1 MLFNSIAFF
10 VFLALVYAVYR
21 VLPQRGQNRWLLAA
35 SYFFYGAWD
44 WRFLGLILL
53 STLIDY
59 FVGLALQRSQ
69 DPRRRKRLVTFSV
82 VANLSLLG
90 AFKYAGFFADSLSEL
105 VALFGWELSPFTLH
119 VVLPVGISFYT
130 FQTLSYTID
139 VYRGRLEP
147 THDFLDFALFV
158 AFFPQLV
165 AGPIER
171 AINLLPQIQ
180 QRRTVTWEK
189 VNSGS
194 WLILW
199 GLFKKAVIADH
210 CLPLTHA
217 VFAPGAQPTGLEVLF
232 ASYAFGLYAYG
243 DFSGYSDIARG
254 VARLLG
260 FELMLNFNLPYYT
273 ESLRDFWRRWH
284 ISLSSWLRDYLYIPL
299 GGNRRR
305 RYFNLWITMV
315 LCGLWHGAGWNY
327 VMFGVYHG
335 SLLCLYAATTDL
347 RERLFGFRGPVA
359 RRVWQVASVLITFH
373 VVTLSW
379 PVFEAGTLHRTGE
392 LFAILLSDFT
402 SPGLV
407 PVWIPT
413 FLLLCTPM
421 FVVQAVQLATGDL
434 EPLHRFRLPV
444 RAAVYVVV
452 MVAIV
457 LLGEDFGE
465 SFFYFQF

>member
-1 MLFNSIAFF
+1 MLFNSLAFF

-21 VLPQRGQNRWLLAA
+21 LLPHRAQNRWLLAT

-53 STLIDY
+53 STVLDY
-59 FVGLALQRSQ
+59 VVALAIAESR
-69 DPRRRKRLVTFSV
+69 DPRRRKALVTTSV
-82 VANLSLLG
+82 VLNLALLG
-90 AFKYAGFFADSLSEL
+90 VFKYTGFFAESLVEL
-105 VALFGWELSPFTLH
+105 AALFGFELSPFTTR

-139 VYRGRLEP
+139 VYRRRLEP
-147 THDFLDFALFV
+147 TRDFFDFALFV

-180 QRRTVTWEK
+180 APRSVSWEK
-189 VNSGS
+189 TRSGA

-199 GLFKKAVIADH
+199 GLFKKAVVADH

-217 VFAPGAQPTGLEVLF
+217 VFAEGADPTGLEVLF

-254 VARLLG
+254 LSRLLG

-273 ESLRDFWRRWH
+273 QSLRDFWRRWH
-284 ISLSSWLRDYLYIPL
+284 ISLSSWLRDYLYVPL
-299 GGNRRR
+299 GGNRAHPYR
-305 RYFNLWITMV
+305 NLWLTMV

-335 SLLCLYAATTDL
+335 TLLCLYRATRDL
-347 RERLFGFRGPVA
+347 RQRLFDFPHPLA
-359 RRVWQVASVLITFH
+359 RRLWTLASIVVTFH

-379 PVFEAGTLHRTGE
+379 PVFEAGSLTRTGE
-392 LFAILLSDFT
+392 LFWLLATDLF

-407 PVWIPT
+407 PRWIPT
-413 FLLLCTPM
+413 FLVLCTPM
-421 FVVQAVQLATGDL
+421 FLMQALQLYTKEL
-434 EPLHRFRLPV
+434 EPLHRFPAPL
-444 RAAVYVVV
+444 RALVYLAVFLTL
-452 MVAIV
+452 V
-457 LLGEDFGE
+457 LLGEDFGDD
-465 SFFYFQF
+465 FFYFQF

>member
-10 VFLALVYAVYR
+10 VFLAIVYAAYR
-21 VLPQRGQNRWLLAA
+21 ALPRRGQNRWLLAA

-53 STLIDY
+53 STVIDY
-59 FVGLALQRSQ
+59 GIGLGLQKSR
-69 DPRRRKRLVTFSV
+69 DPRRRKLLVTISV
-82 VANLSLLG
+82 VANLTLLG
-90 AFKYAGFFADSLSEL
+90 VFKYAGFFTESLADL
-105 VALFGWELSPFTLH
+105 VGLFGFELSPFTRT

-147 THDFLDFALFV
+147 TRDFLDFALFV

-171 AINLLPQIQ
+171 AVNLLPQIQ
-180 QRRTVTWEK
+180 RERTVTWEK

-194 WLILW
+194 WLIFW
-199 GLFKKAVIADH
+199 GIFKKAVIADH

-217 VFAPGAQPTGLEVLF
+217 VFAPGATPTGPEVLL
-232 ASYAFGLYAYG
+232 ASYAFGLYAYC

-254 VARLLG
+254 TARLLG
-260 FELMLNFNLPYYT
+260 FELMLNFNLPYYA

-335 SLLCLYAATTDL
+335 SILCLLAATTAL
-347 RERLFGFRGPVA
+347 RERLFGFRSPAA
-359 RRVWQVASVLITFH
+359 RRLWQVASVVITFH

-379 PVFEAGTLHRTGE
+379 PIFEAGTLRRSGE
-392 LFAILLSDFT
+392 LLHILFT
-402 SPGLV
+402 NFEPGLA
-407 PVWIPT
+407 PQWIPT

-421 FVVQAVQLATGDL
+421 FLIQAVQLGTGDL
-434 EPLHRFRLPV
+434 EPLHRFRVPV
-444 RAAVYVVV
+444 RAAVYFVL

-457 LLGEDFGE
+457 LLGEDFGDD
-465 SFFYFQF
+465 FFYFQF

>member
-10 VFLALVYAVYR
+10 VFLAIVYAIYR
-21 VLPQRGQNRWLLAA
+21 ALPHRAQNRWLLAA

-53 STLIDY
+53 STVIDY
-59 FVGLALQRSQ
+59 VIGLALQATG
-69 DPRRRKRLVTFSV
+69 DARRRRLLVTTSV

-90 AFKYAGFFADSLSEL
+90 VFKYAGFFTESLADLLS
-105 VALFGWELSPFTLH
+105 LFGVELAPFTRT

-139 VYRGRLEP
+139 IYRGRLQP
-147 THDFLDFALFV
+147 TRDFLDFALFV

-171 AINLLPQIQ
+171 AVNLLPQIQ
-180 QRRTVTWEK
+180 GARTVTWEK

-217 VFAPGAQPTGLEVLF
+217 VFAPSATPTGVEVLF
-232 ASYAFGLYAYG
+232 ASYAFGLYAYC

-254 VARLLG
+254 TARLLG
-260 FELMLNFNLPYYT
+260 FDLMLNFNLPYYT

-305 RYFNLWITMV
+305 RYLNLWLTMV

-327 VMFGVYHG
+327 VLFGVYHG
-335 SLLCLYAATTDL
+335 TIIVLLAATTGL
-347 RERLFGFRGPVA
+347 RERLFRFDSPAA
-359 RRVWQVASVLITFH
+359 RRLWQVFCVVVTFH
-373 VVTLSW
+373 VVTLAW
-379 PVFEAGTLHRTGE
+379 PIFEGGTLQRSAE
-392 LFAILLSDFT
+392 LFQILFT
-402 SPGLV
+402 NFELGLA
-407 PVWIPT
+407 PRWIPT
-413 FLLLCTPM
+413 FLLLCTPL
-421 FVVQAVQLATGDL
+421 FVIQAVQLGTGDL
-434 EPLHRFRLPV
+434 EPLHRFRVPV
-444 RAAVYVVV
+444 RATVYLVL

-457 LLGEDFGE
+457 LLGEDFGDD
-465 SFFYFQF
+465 FLYFQF

>member
-1 MLFNSIAFF
+1 MLFNSLAFF

-21 VLPQRGQNRWLLAA
+21 LLPHRAQNRWLLAT

-53 STLIDY
+53 STALDY
-59 FVGLALQRSQ
+59 VVALAIAARE
-69 DPRRRKRLVTFSV
+69 DPRARKLLLGVSV

-90 AFKYAGFFADSLSEL
+90 VFKYAGFFSESLAQL
-105 VALFGWELSPFTLH
+105 AALFGFELSPFTRT

-130 FQTLSYTID
+130 FQTISYTVD
-139 VYRGRLEP
+139 VYRRRLEP
-147 THDFLDFALFV
+147 TRDFLDFALFV

-171 AINLLPQIQ
+171 AVNLLPQVQ
-180 QRRTVTWEK
+180 APRTLTWEK
-189 VNSGS
+189 TRSGA

-199 GLFKKAVIADH
+199 GLFKKAVVADH

-217 VFAPGAQPTGLEVLF
+217 VFADGAEPTGMEVLF

-254 VARLLG
+254 LSRLLG
-260 FELMLNFNLPYYT
+260 FELMLNFHLPYYT

-284 ISLSSWLRDYLYIPL
+284 ISLSSWLRDYLYVPL
-299 GGNRRR
+299 GGNRAHPYR
-305 RYFNLWITMV
+305 NLWLTMV

-335 SLLCLYAATTDL
+335 TLLCLYRASHDL
-347 RERLFGFRGPVA
+347 RQRLFSFQHPLA
-359 RRVWQVASVLITFH
+359 RRLWTVASVVVTFH

-379 PVFEAGTLHRTGE
+379 PVFEAGSLTRTGE
-392 LFAILLSDFT
+392 LFALLATDLF

-407 PVWIPT
+407 PRWIPT
-413 FLLLCTPM
+413 FLVLCTPL
-421 FVVQAVQLATGDL
+421 FLIQALQLRTREL
-434 EPLHRFRLPV
+434 EPLHRFPAPL
-444 RAAVYVVV
+444 RALVYLAVFLYL
-452 MVAIV
+452 V
-457 LLGEDFGE
+457 LLGEDFGDD
-465 SFFYFQF
+465 FFYFQF